1 MPERIVVTGMGTVNP
16 LGNTVA
22 ETWRNALEGVS
33 GVGPITRLSPDDYL
47 IQFAAEVKNFK
58 PEDYMAPKEVR
69 RLDRYEHF
77 AIAAAAEA
85 LQQSGLEIN
94 EENAPRIGTVISTA
108 IGGLESI
115 QDGILTILQ
124 QGGRRVSPL
133 VVTMMMPNGAAG
145 MISILH
151 GAQGPSFSVS
161 TACASGTDA
170 IGNAWMLLRTGV
182 VDAMIAGASDCV
194 ICDIGLVAFDRLGA
208 LSRRE
213 DFSMTPQPFDK
224 NRDGL
229 VMAEGGAVLIMETES
244 HARKRGAEILGV
256 VAGHSSTAD
265 AYHITAPLES
275 GSGAARAMRNAMSAA
290 GINPEDVDYINAHG
304 TGTELNDEMETR
316 AIKTVLGPRAYE
328 TPVSSTK
335 SMTGH
340 MMGATGALE
349 AIFCLLSIRDGVV
362 PPTIHLENPDPLC
375 DLDYVPHE
383 ARQHKVKVAVSNSFG
398 FGGHNGVLVLTSYN
412 GA

>member
-1 MPERIVVTGMGTVNP
+1 MGAVTP

-22 ETWRNALEGVS
+22 ETWRNILEGVT
-33 GVGPITRLSPDDYL
+33 GVGPITRLSPEDYL
-47 IQFAAEVKNFK
+47 IQFAAEVKNFR
-58 PEDYMAPKEVR
+58 PEDYMSSKEAR

-85 LQQSGLEIN
+85 LNQSGLEIN
-94 EENAPRIGTVISTA
+94 EQNGPRVGTVLSTA

-115 QDGILTILQ
+115 QDGIITMLQ

-145 MISILH
+145 TLSILH
-151 GAQGPSFSVS
+151 GAQGPSFSVA

-170 IGNAWMLLRTGV
+170 IGTAWMMMRAGIIDV
-182 VDAMIAGASDCV
+182 AIAGASDCV
-194 ICDIGLVAFDRLGA
+194 VCDIGLVAFDRLGA

-213 DFSMTPQPFDK
+213 DYSKTPQPFDK

-229 VMAEGGAVLIMETES
+229 VMAEGGAVIIMETES
-244 HARKRGAEILGV
+244 HARRRGAEILGEI
-256 VAGHSSTAD
+256 AGHAATAD
-265 AYHITAPLES
+265 AYHITAPKED
-275 GSGAARAMRNAMSAA
+275 GSGAARALRNALTAA
-290 GINPEDVDYINAHG
+290 KVDIDQIDYINAHG
-304 TGTELNDEMETR
+304 TGTELNDVMETR
-316 AIKTVLGPRAYE
+316 AIKTVFGHRAYE
-328 TPVSSTK
+328 MPISSTK

-349 AIFCLLSIRDGVV
+349 AIFCLLSIRDSVV
-362 PPTIHLENPDPLC
+362 PPTIHLETPDPEC

-383 ARQHKVKVAVSNSFG
+383 SRRKKVDVTISNSFG
-398 FGGHNGVLVLTSYN
+398 FGGHNGVLVLRSFN

>member
-1 MPERIVVTGMGTVNP
+1 MQERIVVTGMGAVTP

-22 ETWRNALEGVS
+22 ETWRNTVEGVS

-58 PEDYMAPKEVR
+58 PEDYMSAKEAR

-85 LQQSGLEIN
+85 LKQSGVEIN
-94 EENAPRIGTVISTA
+94 EKNGPRVGTVLSTA

-115 QDGILTILQ
+115 QEGIITMLE

-145 MISILH
+145 TLSIMH
-151 GAQGPSFSVS
+151 GAQGPSYSIA

-170 IGNAWMLLRTGV
+170 IGSAWMMMRAGIIDV
-182 VDAMIAGASDCV
+182 AIAGASDCV
-194 ICDIGLVAFDRLGA
+194 VCDIGLVAFDRLGA

-224 NRDGL
+224 DRDGL

-244 HARKRGAEILGV
+244 HARQRGAEILGEI
-256 VAGHSSTAD
+256 AGHASTAD
-265 AYHITAPLES
+265 AFHITAPLED
-275 GSGAARAMRNAMSAA
+275 GSGAARAMRNALEAA
-290 GINPEDVDYINAHG
+290 RVSTDQIDYINAHG
-304 TGTELNDEMETR
+304 TGTDLNDAMETR
-316 AIKTVLGPRAYE
+316 AIKTVMGPRAYE

-349 AIFCLLSIRDGVV
+349 AIFCLLAMRDSVV
-362 PPTIHLENPDPLC
+362 PPTIHLHNPDPEC

-383 ARQHKVKVAVSNSFG
+383 ARQVKVDVAVSNSFG
-398 FGGHNGVLVLTSYN
+398 FGGHNGVLVLRSFN
-412 GA
+412 